1 MTQGSEF
8 FSTST
13 DGQVLWWDIRKLT
26 EPTESMLIDPEKNG
40 NIVGGT
46 VLDFETTM
54 PTKFMIGSENG
65 STYMCNKKAK
75 NPGEKIGAIYPGH
88 HGPIYALQVNWM

>member
-1 MTQGSEF
+1 MF
-8 FSTST
+8 
-13 DGQVLWWDIRKLT
+13 
-26 EPTESMLIDPEKNG
+26 IDPEKNG

-65 STYMCNKKAK
+65 STFMCNKKAK
-75 NPGEKIGAIYPGH
+75 NPGEKITHIYPGH
-88 HGPIYALQVNWM
+88 HGPIYALQVYYN